1 MAIGAAIL
9 GGAGISAVGSLL
21 GGLFGGKKPKV
32 PELKPIDFAGEQRQ
46 AIQQNIASL
55 EPATELATKTTA
67 AEQGILEAQLRRAIP
82 GYDQLIAQAGKNIGS
97 ALRGEVSQD
106 VASQLQRSSAG
117 RALSGGYGAGSG
129 VGRNLAARDF
139 GLTSMQIQ
147 NQGLAQAQNFIQQ
160 QRAMGMVQPFSISI
174 MFITPAQ
181 RIGAIQQQQSA
192 MYGRDLTAAQ
202 VAAAPSPMQQS
213 AQTAFT
219 NFGGIAGG
227 SLAQYGMYQGLMQQ
241 QPGAYRPPSYNPQND
256 PEIYPNLYA
265 PSPTRSDITPLSTS
279 LFPEYGSSNYGGN
292 TSSVASVSTSLF
304 PEYGSSNYRP

>member
-1 MAIGAAIL
+1 MPIGLGAAIL
-9 GGAGISAVGSLL
+9 GGAGISAAGSLL

-46 AIQQNIASL
+46 AIQQNFASL
-55 EPATELATKTTA
+55 QPETELAQKTTA
-67 AEQGILEAQLRRAIP
+67 AEQSQLESQLRRAIP

-160 QRAMGMVQPFSISI
+160 QRTFGMAQPFSISS

-202 VAAAPSPMQQS
+202 VAASPSPMQQS

-256 PEIYPNLYA
+256 SEIYPNLYA
-265 PSPTRSDITPLSTS
+265 PTPTRSDITPLSTS
-279 LFPEYGSSNYGGN
+279 LFPEYS
-292 TSSVASVSTSLF
+292 
-304 PEYGSSNYRP
+304 SSNYRP